1 MNIIGAARKRWRQTI
16 MGRSLRVLSRSDQR
30 KILAVVIIQIFM
42 GLLDLAGV
50 AAIGVLGAL
59 AVSGVASKQTG
70 NRVNE
75 VLDFLNLAGQTFQ
88 FQAAVLG
95 LLAAGLLISRTI
107 FSIWFTRRTLYFL
120 SRRGARISSSLISKL
135 LNQSLLQVQHR
146 TTQETLYAVTRGVDS
161 ITLGVIGIT
170 ITLISD
176 TSLLLVM
183 FTGLFIVDP
192 KIALSTLVVF
202 GLIGFSLYKL
212 MHKYARRLGLAESEL
227 TIGVNEKIVEVLV
240 SYRESVV
247 RNRRYYYSKEIEKSK
262 YRLSNTLADISFLP
276 SITKY
281 VIETTV
287 VIGTLAISVVLF
299 LSQDAT
305 RAVATLAVFMAS
317 VTRIAPAVMRIQQG
331 AIAIRQSLGTAQP
344 TLELIESLQE
354 DSELDETE
362 NLLNTEHHG
371 FQGIVELK
379 QLSFKYPT
387 KQDPVLKSIDL
398 KVKEGEFLAIVG
410 SSGAGKTT
418 LVDVILGVLKQDSG
432 EIYISGKPPLDSIK
446 TWPGAIS
453 YVPQDVVI
461 SSGNIREN
469 VSLGF
474 PSSEVHDAMV
484 WRALETAQLSE
495 FVKQLPF
502 GLETQVGER
511 GTKLSGGQR
520 QRLGIARA
528 MFTQPKLLVLDEA
541 TSSLDGQTEADISE
555 AIQSL
560 KGSVTIIMIAHR
572 LSTVRNASRV
582 IYMSEGSV
590 LASGTFDEVRKLVP
604 DFDRQASLM
613 GLR

>member
-1 MNIIGAARKRWRQTI
+1 
-16 MGRSLRVLSRSDQR
+16 
-30 KILAVVIIQIFM
+30 
-42 GLLDLAGV
+42 
-50 AAIGVLGAL
+50 
-59 AVSGVASKQTG
+59 
-70 NRVNE
+70 
-75 VLDFLNLAGQTFQ
+75 
-88 FQAAVLG
+88 
-95 LLAAGLLISRTI
+95 
-107 FSIWFTRRTLYFL
+107 
-120 SRRGARISSSLISKL
+120 
-135 LNQSLLQVQHR
+135 
-146 TTQETLYAVTRGVDS
+146 
-161 ITLGVIGIT
+161 
-170 ITLISD
+170 
-176 TSLLLVM
+176 VM

-287 VIGTLAISVVLF
+287 IIGTLAISVVLF

-305 RAVATLAVFMAS
+305 HAVATLAVFMAS

-331 AIAIRQSLGTAQP
+331 AIGIRQSLGTAQP
-344 TLELIESLQE
+344 TLALIESLQE
-354 DSELDETE
+354 NSELDETE

-371 FQGIVELK
+371 FQGIVELR

-432 EIYISGKPPLDSIK
+432 EIYISGKPPLDSIS

-469 VSLGF
+469 VSLGL
-474 PSSEVHDAMV
+474 PSSEAHDAMV

-572 LSTVRNASRV
+572 LSTVRNASRM

-590 LASGTFDEVRKLVP
+590 LASGTFEEVRKLVP

-613 GLR
+613 GLK

>member
-1 MNIIGAARKRWRQTI
+1 MSIIRAARNSWRQTI

-30 KILAVVIIQIFM
+30 KILAVVVIQVLM
-42 GLLDLAGV
+42 GLLDLVGV

-59 AVSGVASKQTG
+59 AVSGVSSKQTG
-70 NRVNE
+70 NRVND
-75 VLDFLNLAGQTFQ
+75 VLDFLNLSGQTFQ

-95 LLAAGLLISRTI
+95 LIAAGFLISRTI
-107 FSIWFTRRTLYFL
+107 FSILFTRRTLYFL

-135 LNQSLLQVQHR
+135 LNQSLLQVQQR
-146 TTQETLYAVTRGVDS
+146 TTQETLYAATRGVDS
-161 ITLGVIGIT
+161 ITLGVIGTT

-192 KIALSTLVVF
+192 NIAISTLLVF
-202 GLIGFSLYKL
+202 GLIGFALYKL
-212 MHKYARRLGLAESEL
+212 MHQYARRLGLAEAEL
-227 TIGVNEKIVEVLV
+227 TIDVNEKIVEVLV

-247 RNRRYYYSKEIEKSK
+247 RNRRYYYSKEIEKAK
-262 YRLSNTLADISFLP
+262 YRLSDTVADISFLP
-276 SITKY
+276 SISKY

-287 VIGTLAISVVLF
+287 VIGTLAISASQF
-299 LSQDAT
+299 LTQDAT

-331 AIAIRQSLGTAQP
+331 AIGIRQSLGTAQP
-344 TLELIESLQE
+344 TLALIESLQT
-354 DSELDETE
+354 ELELKDAE
-362 NLLNTEHHG
+362 NILDTEHQG
-371 FQGIVELK
+371 FQGIIELK
-379 QLSFKYPT
+379 QISFKYPT

-432 EIYISGKPPLDSIK
+432 EIFISGKSPLDSVT

-469 VSLGF
+469 VCLGF
-474 PSSEVHDAMV
+474 PFNEATDEMV
-484 WRALETAQLSE
+484 WRAIETAQLSE
-495 FVKQLPF
+495 FVKALPL

-604 DFDRQASLM
+604 DFDRQALLM